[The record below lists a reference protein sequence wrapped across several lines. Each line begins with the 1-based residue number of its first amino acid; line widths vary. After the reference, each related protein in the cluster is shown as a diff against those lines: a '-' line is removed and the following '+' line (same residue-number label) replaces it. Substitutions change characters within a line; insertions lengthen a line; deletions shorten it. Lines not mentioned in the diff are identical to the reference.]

1 MPLEHDCGLRPDEHP
16 VCCTYQL
23 AEDIPHCRE
32 IAGCLC
38 RELTAQLYALGYWL
52 RPV

>member
-1 MPLEHDCGLRPDEHP
+1 MPLELAIAHTPDEYP

-23 AEDIPHCRE
+23 AEDIPH
-32 IAGCLC
+32 C